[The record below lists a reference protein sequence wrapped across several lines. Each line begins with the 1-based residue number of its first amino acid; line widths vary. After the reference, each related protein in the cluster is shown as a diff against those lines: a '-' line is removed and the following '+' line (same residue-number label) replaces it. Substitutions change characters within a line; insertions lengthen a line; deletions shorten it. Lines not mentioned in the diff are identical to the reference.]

1 MILYSNKAGT
11 ITKMMMRSIILSEAI
26 SWLKGSKYGH
36 TYKDKIILFLYI
48 FNAIIII
55 IIIIGIFGKNKAID
69 IYFKR
74 TYLLNWIPV
83 KSVLV
88 KRDGVML
95 SLPMILDYII
105 LVKPDWEEKE
115 IEFMTQLNLNDNNN
129 AIIIDIGA
137 NIGIYTILM
146 SHIYPKAKIIAIE
159 ASPTIFEILKS
170 NCKLNNLLLLPSGSN
185 VVLINKAISDKDD
198 MTIEFY
204 EKHSMSTMLKEFLT
218 NLSTTILTNHDQMNK
233 KLVRTV
239 TIDNLV
245 ETININEISL
255 LKIDIEGAE
264 VLALKGAINTL
275 IQKNI
280 KNMVI
285 EYHSLEN
292 YNYIIKLLEKE
303 LGYTII
309 NSQERFNKETGY
321 VNGHIM
327 AILQE

>member
-1 MILYSNKAGT
+1 
-11 ITKMMMRSIILSEAI
+11 MRSILSELI
-26 SWLKGSKYGH
+26 SWLKGCKYGY
-36 TYKDKIILFLYI
+36 TYKDKIVLFLYI
-48 FNAIIII
+48 LNAIINII
-55 IIIIGIFGKNKAID
+55 FIIGIFGKNKLID
-69 IYFKR
+69 TYFKR

-88 KRDGVML
+88 KIDGAIL

-115 IEFMTQLNLNDNNN
+115 REFMTKLNLNYNNN
-129 AIIIDIGA
+129 TIVMDIGA
-137 NIGIYTILM
+137 NIGIYTILL

-159 ASPTIFEILKS
+159 ASPTIFEMLRS
-170 NCKLNNLLLLPSGSN
+170 NCKLNNLLFPSGSN
-185 VVLINKAISDKDD
+185 VLLINKAISDKDD
-198 MTIEFY
+198 ITTEFY

-218 NLSTTILTNHDQMNK
+218 NLSSTILTNQDELNK
-233 KLVRTV
+233 KLVKTV

-245 ETININEISL
+245 ETIGVNEISL
-255 LKIDIEGAE
+255 LKIDVEGAE
-264 VLALKGAINTL
+264 VLALKGAIKTL
-275 IQKNI
+275 THKKI

-292 YNYIIKLLEKE
+292 YNYIVKLLEEKE
-303 LGYTII
+303 LGYTIV
-309 NSQERFNKETGY
+309 NSQERFNKEKEF

>member
-1 MILYSNKAGT
+1 
-11 ITKMMMRSIILSEAI
+11 MRSILSELI
-26 SWLKGSKYGH
+26 SWLKGCRYGH
-36 TYKDKIILFLYI
+36 TYKDKIVLFLYI
-48 FNAIIII
+48 FNAITIII
-55 IIIIGIFGKNKAID
+55 FIIGIFGKNKLID

-88 KRDGVML
+88 KIDGAIL

-115 IEFMTQLNLNDNNN
+115 REFMTQLNLNYNNN
-129 AIIIDIGA
+129 AIVMDIGA
-137 NIGIYTILM
+137 NIGIYTILL
-146 SHIYPKAKIIAIE
+146 SHVYPKAKIIAIE
-159 ASPTIFEILKS
+159 ASPTIFEMLKS
-170 NCKLNNLLLLPSGSN
+170 NCKLNNLVFPGSN
-185 VVLINKAISDKDD
+185 VLLINKAISDKGDI
-198 MTIEFY
+198 TTEFY

-218 NLSTTILTNHDQMNK
+218 NLSSTILTNKDQLNK

-245 ETININEISL
+245 ETIGVNEISL
-255 LKIDIEGAE
+255 LKIDVEGAE
-264 VLALKGAINTL
+264 VLALKGAIKTL
-275 IQKNI
+275 THKKI

-292 YNYIIKLLEKE
+292 YNYIVKLLEQEE
-303 LGYTII
+303 LGYTIV
-309 NSQERFNKETGY
+309 NSQERFNKEKEF

>member
-1 MILYSNKAGT
+1 
-11 ITKMMMRSIILSEAI
+11 MRSILSELI
-26 SWLKGSKYGH
+26 SWLKGCRYGY
-36 TYKDKIILFLYI
+36 TYKDKIVLFLYI

-55 IIIIGIFGKNKAID
+55 IFIVGIFGKNKLID

-88 KRDGVML
+88 KINGTIL

-115 IEFMTQLNLNDNNN
+115 REFMTQLNLDYNNN
-129 AIIIDIGA
+129 AIVMDIGA
-137 NIGIYTILM
+137 NIGIYTILL
-146 SHIYPKAKIIAIE
+146 SHVYPKAKIIAIE
-159 ASPTIFEILKS
+159 ASPTIFEMLRS
-170 NCKLNNLLLLPSGSN
+170 NCKLNDLVFPGSN
-185 VVLINKAISDKDD
+185 VLLINKAISDKDD
-198 MTIEFY
+198 ITTEFY

-218 NLSTTILTNHDQMNK
+218 NLSSTILTNKDQLNK

-245 ETININEISL
+245 ETIGVNEISL
-255 LKIDIEGAE
+255 LKIDVEGAE
-264 VLALKGAINTL
+264 VLALKGAIKTL
-275 IQKNI
+275 THKKI

-292 YNYIIKLLEKE
+292 YNYIVKLLEQEE
-303 LGYTII
+303 LEYTIV
-309 NSQERFNKETGY
+309 NSQERFNKEKEF

>member
-1 MILYSNKAGT
+1 
-11 ITKMMMRSIILSEAI
+11 MRSILSELI
-26 SWLKGSKYGH
+26 SWLKGCKYGY
-36 TYKDKIILFLYI
+36 TYKDKIVLFLYI

-55 IIIIGIFGKNKAID
+55 IFIVGIFGKNKLID

-88 KRDGVML
+88 KIDGAIL

-115 IEFMTQLNLNDNNN
+115 REFMTQLNLNYNNNN
-129 AIIIDIGA
+129 AIVMDIGA
-137 NIGIYTILM
+137 NIGIYTILL

-159 ASPTIFEILKS
+159 ASPTIFEMLRS
-170 NCKLNNLLLLPSGSN
+170 NCKLNNLLFPSGSN
-185 VVLINKAISDKDD
+185 VLLINKAISDKDD
-198 MTIEFY
+198 ITTEFY

-218 NLSTTILTNHDQMNK
+218 NLSSTILTNKDQLNK
-233 KLVRTV
+233 KLVKTE

-245 ETININEISL
+245 DTIGVNEISL
-255 LKIDIEGAE
+255 LKIDVEGAE
-264 VLALKGAINTL
+264 VLALKGAIKTL
-275 IQKNI
+275 THKKI

-292 YNYIIKLLEKE
+292 YNYIVKLLEEKE
-303 LGYTII
+303 LGYTIV
-309 NSQERFNKETGY
+309 NSQERFNKEKEF

>member
-1 MILYSNKAGT
+1 
-11 ITKMMMRSIILSEAI
+11 MRSILSELI
-26 SWLKGSKYGH
+26 SWLKGCRYGY
-36 TYKDKIILFLYI
+36 TYKDKIVLFLYI

-55 IIIIGIFGKNKAID
+55 IFIIGIFGKNKLID
-69 IYFKR
+69 TYFKR

-88 KRDGVML
+88 KIDGAIL

-115 IEFMTQLNLNDNNN
+115 REFMTKLNLNYNNNN
-129 AIIIDIGA
+129 AIVMDIGA
-137 NIGIYTILM
+137 NIGIYTILL

-159 ASPTIFEILKS
+159 ASPTIFEMLKS
-170 NCKLNNLLLLPSGSN
+170 NCKLNNLVFPSRSN
-185 VVLINKAISDKDD
+185 VLLINKAISDKDD
-198 MTIEFY
+198 ITTEFY

-218 NLSTTILTNHDQMNK
+218 NLSSTILTNKDQLNK
-233 KLVRTV
+233 KLVKTV

-245 ETININEISL
+245 ETIGVNEISL
-255 LKIDIEGAE
+255 LKIDVEGAE
-264 VLALKGAINTL
+264 VLALKGAIKTL
-275 IQKNI
+275 THKKI

-292 YNYIIKLLEKE
+292 YNYIVKLLEEEKE
-303 LGYTII
+303 LRYTIV
-309 NSQERFNKETGY
+309 NSQERFNKEKEFI
-321 VNGHIM
+321 NGHII

>member
-1 MILYSNKAGT
+1 
-11 ITKMMMRSIILSEAI
+11 MRSILSELI
-26 SWLKGSKYGH
+26 SWLKGCRYGH
-36 TYKDKIILFLYI
+36 TYKDKIVLFLYI

-55 IIIIGIFGKNKAID
+55 IFIVGIFGKNKLID

-88 KRDGVML
+88 KIDGAIL

-115 IEFMTQLNLNDNNN
+115 REFMTQLNLNYNNKN
-129 AIIIDIGA
+129 VIVMDIGA
-137 NIGIYTILM
+137 NIGIYTILL

-159 ASPTIFEILKS
+159 ASPTIFEMLKS
-170 NCKLNNLLLLPSGSN
+170 NCKLNNLVFPGSN
-185 VVLINKAISDKDD
+185 VLLINKAISDKGDI
-198 MTIEFY
+198 TTEFY

-218 NLSTTILTNHDQMNK
+218 NLSSTILTNKDQLNK

-245 ETININEISL
+245 ETIGVNEISL
-255 LKIDIEGAE
+255 LKLDVEGAE
-264 VLALKGAINTL
+264 VLALKGAIKTL
-275 IQKNI
+275 THKKI

-292 YNYIIKLLEKE
+292 YNYIIKLLEEEGE
-303 LGYTII
+303 LRYTII
-309 NSQERFNKETGY
+309 DSQERFNKEKEF

>member
-1 MILYSNKAGT
+1 
-11 ITKMMMRSIILSEAI
+11 MRSILSESI
-26 SWLKGSKYGH
+26 SWLKGCKYGY
-36 TYKDKIILFLYI
+36 TYKDKIVLFLYI
-48 FNAIIII
+48 YNAIIII
-55 IIIIGIFGKNKAID
+55 IFIIGIFGKNKLID
-69 IYFKR
+69 TYFKR

-88 KRDGVML
+88 KMDGAIL

-115 IEFMTQLNLNDNNN
+115 REFMTQLNLNYNNN
-129 AIIIDIGA
+129 AIVMDIGA
-137 NIGIYTILM
+137 NIGIYTILL

-159 ASPTIFEILKS
+159 ASPTIFEMLRS
-170 NCKLNNLLLLPSGSN
+170 NCKLNNLLFPSGSH
-185 VVLINKAISDKDD
+185 VLLINKAISDKDD
-198 MTIEFY
+198 IITEFY

-218 NLSTTILTNHDQMNK
+218 NLSSTILTNQDELNK

-245 ETININEISL
+245 ETIGINEISL
-255 LKIDIEGAE
+255 LKIDVEGAE

-275 IQKNI
+275 THKKIKNI
-280 KNMVI
+280 VI

-292 YNYIIKLLEKE
+292 YNYIIKLLEEEKKE
-303 LGYTII
+303 LRYTII
-309 NSQERFNKETGY
+309 DSQERFNNKETEFI
-321 VNGHIM
+321 NGHIM

>member
-1 MILYSNKAGT
+1 
-11 ITKMMMRSIILSEAI
+11 MMRSILSESI
-26 SWLKGSKYGH
+26 SWIKGSKYGY
-36 TYKDKIILFLYI
+36 TYKDKIVLFLYI
-48 FNAIIII
+48 SNAIIII
-55 IIIIGIFGKNKAID
+55 IFIIGIFGKNKLID
-69 IYFKR
+69 TYFKR

-88 KRDGVML
+88 KIDGAIL

-115 IEFMTQLNLNDNNN
+115 REFMTQLNLNNNNNNN
-129 AIIIDIGA
+129 AIVMDIGA
-137 NIGIYTILM
+137 NIGIYTILL

-159 ASPTIFEILKS
+159 ASPTIFEMLKS
-170 NCKLNNLLLLPSGSN
+170 NCKLNNLLFPSRSN
-185 VVLINKAISDKDD
+185 VLLINKAISDKDD
-198 MTIEFY
+198 ITTEFY

-218 NLSTTILTNHDQMNK
+218 NLSSTILSNQDELNK
-233 KLVRTV
+233 RVIRTI

-255 LKIDIEGAE
+255 LKIDVEGAE
-264 VLALKGAINTL
+264 VLALKGAIKTL
-275 IQKNI
+275 TQKKI
-280 KNMVI
+280 KNMII

-292 YNYIIKLLEKE
+292 YNYIVKLLEEEE
-303 LGYTII
+303 LGYTIV
-309 NSQERFNKETGY
+309 NSQERFNKEKEF

>member
-1 MILYSNKAGT
+1 
-11 ITKMMMRSIILSEAI
+11 MRSILSELI
-26 SWLKGSKYGH
+26 SWLKGCKYGY
-36 TYKDKIILFLYI
+36 TYKDKIVLFLYI

-55 IIIIGIFGKNKAID
+55 IFIVGIFGKNKLID
-69 IYFKR
+69 MYFKR

-88 KRDGVML
+88 KIDGAIL

-115 IEFMTQLNLNDNNN
+115 REFMTKLNLNYNNNN
-129 AIIIDIGA
+129 AIVMDIGA
-137 NIGIYTILM
+137 NIGIYTILL

-159 ASPTIFEILKS
+159 ASPTIFEMLRS
-170 NCKLNNLLLLPSGSN
+170 NCKLNNLLFPSGSN
-185 VVLINKAISDKDD
+185 VLLINKAISDKDD
-198 MTIEFY
+198 ITTEFY

-218 NLSTTILTNHDQMNK
+218 NLSSTILTNKDQLNK
-233 KLVRTV
+233 KLVKTE

-245 ETININEISL
+245 DTIGVNEISL
-255 LKIDIEGAE
+255 LKIDVEGAE
-264 VLALKGAINTL
+264 VLALKGAIKTL
-275 IQKNI
+275 THKKI

-292 YNYIIKLLEKE
+292 YNYIVKLLEEKE
-303 LGYTII
+303 LGYTIV
-309 NSQERFNKETGY
+309 NSQERFNKEKEF

>member
-1 MILYSNKAGT
+1 
-11 ITKMMMRSIILSEAI
+11 MRSILSELI
-26 SWLKGSKYGH
+26 SWLKGCKYGY
-36 TYKDKIILFLYI
+36 TYKDKIVLFLYI

-55 IIIIGIFGKNKAID
+55 IFIIGIFGKNKLID

-88 KRDGVML
+88 KIDGAIL

-115 IEFMTQLNLNDNNN
+115 REFMTQLNLNYNNN
-129 AIIIDIGA
+129 AIVMDIGA
-137 NIGIYTILM
+137 NIGIYTILL

-159 ASPTIFEILKS
+159 ASPTIFEMFKS
-170 NCKLNNLLLLPSGSN
+170 NCKLNNLLFPSRSN
-185 VVLINKAISDKDD
+185 VLLINKAISDKDD
-198 MTIEFY
+198 ITTEFY

-218 NLSTTILTNHDQMNK
+218 NLSSTILTNQDELNK
-233 KLVRTV
+233 RVVRTI

-245 ETININEISL
+245 ETIGVNEISL
-255 LKIDIEGAE
+255 LKIDVEGAE
-264 VLALKGAINTL
+264 VLALKGAIKTL
-275 IQKNI
+275 THKKI

-292 YNYIIKLLEKE
+292 YNYIIKLLEEKE
-303 LGYTII
+303 LGYTIV
-309 NSQERFNKETGY
+309 NSQERFNKEKEF
-321 VNGHIM
+321 VNGHII

>member
-1 MILYSNKAGT
+1 
-11 ITKMMMRSIILSEAI
+11 MRSILSELI
-26 SWLKGSKYGH
+26 SWLKGCKYGY
-36 TYKDKIILFLYI
+36 TYKDKIVLFLYI

-55 IIIIGIFGKNKAID
+55 IFIIGIFGKNKLID

-88 KRDGVML
+88 KIDGTIL

-115 IEFMTQLNLNDNNN
+115 REFMTQLNFNNNNNN
-129 AIIIDIGA
+129 AIVMDIGA
-137 NIGIYTILM
+137 NIGIYTILL

-159 ASPTIFEILKS
+159 ASPTIFEMLKS
-170 NCKLNNLLLLPSGSN
+170 NCKLNNLVFPSRSN
-185 VVLINKAISDKDD
+185 ILLINKAISDKDD
-198 MTIEFY
+198 ITTEFY

-218 NLSTTILTNHDQMNK
+218 NLSSTILTNKDQLNK
-233 KLVRTV
+233 KLVKTV

-245 ETININEISL
+245 ETIGVNEISL
-255 LKIDIEGAE
+255 LKLDVEGAE
-264 VLALKGAINTL
+264 VLALKGAIKTL
-275 IQKNI
+275 THKKI

-292 YNYIIKLLEKE
+292 YNYIVKLLEEKE
-303 LGYTII
+303 LGYTIV
-309 NSQERFNKETGY
+309 NSQERFNKEKEF
-321 VNGHIM
+321 VNGHII
-327 AILQE
+327 ATLQE

>member
-1 MILYSNKAGT
+1 
-11 ITKMMMRSIILSEAI
+11 MRSILSESI
-26 SWLKGSKYGH
+26 SWLKGCKYGY
-36 TYKDKIILFLYI
+36 TYKDKIVLFLYI

-55 IIIIGIFGKNKAID
+55 IFIIGIFGKNKLID
-69 IYFKR
+69 TYFKR

-88 KRDGVML
+88 KIDGAIL

-115 IEFMTQLNLNDNNN
+115 REFMTQLNLNYNNN
-129 AIIIDIGA
+129 AIVMDIGA
-137 NIGIYTILM
+137 NIGIYTILL
-146 SHIYPKAKIIAIE
+146 SYIYPKAKIIAVE
-159 ASPTIFEILKS
+159 ASPTIFEMLRS
-170 NCKLNNLLLLPSGSN
+170 NCKLNNLLFPSGSH
-185 VVLINKAISDKDD
+185 VLLINKAISDKDD
-198 MTIEFY
+198 IITEFY

-218 NLSTTILTNHDQMNK
+218 NLSSTILTNQDELNK

-245 ETININEISL
+245 ETIGINEISL
-255 LKIDIEGAE
+255 LKIDVEGAE

-275 IQKNI
+275 THKKIKNI
-280 KNMVI
+280 VI

-292 YNYIIKLLEKE
+292 YNYIIKLLEEEKKE
-303 LGYTII
+303 LRYTII
-309 NSQERFNKETGY
+309 DSQERFNNKETEFI
-321 VNGHIM
+321 NGHIM

>member
-1 MILYSNKAGT
+1 
-11 ITKMMMRSIILSEAI
+11 MRSILSESI
-26 SWLKGSKYGH
+26 SWLKGCKYGY
-36 TYKDKIILFLYI
+36 TYKDKIVLFLYI
-48 FNAIIII
+48 FNAIIMII
-55 IIIIGIFGKNKAID
+55 FIIGIFGKNKLID
-69 IYFKR
+69 TYFKR

-88 KRDGVML
+88 KIDGAIL

-115 IEFMTQLNLNDNNN
+115 REFMTQLNLNYNNNNN
-129 AIIIDIGA
+129 AIVMDIGA
-137 NIGIYTILM
+137 NIGIYTILL

-159 ASPTIFEILKS
+159 ASPTIFEMLKS
-170 NCKLNNLLLLPSGSN
+170 NCKLNNLLFPSGSN
-185 VVLINKAISDKDD
+185 VLLINKAISDKDD
-198 MTIEFY
+198 ITTEFY

-218 NLSTTILTNHDQMNK
+218 NLSSTILTNQDELNK

-245 ETININEISL
+245 ETIGVNEISL
-255 LKIDIEGAE
+255 LKIDVEGAE
-264 VLALKGAINTL
+264 VLALKGAIKTL
-275 IQKNI
+275 THKKI

-292 YNYIIKLLEKE
+292 YNYIVKLLEEKE
-303 LGYTII
+303 LGYTIV
-309 NSQERFNKETGY
+309 NSQERFNKEKEF

>member
-1 MILYSNKAGT
+1 
-11 ITKMMMRSIILSEAI
+11 MRSILSELI
-26 SWLKGSKYGH
+26 SWLKGCRYGY
-36 TYKDKIILFLYI
+36 TYKDKIVLFLYI
-48 FNAIIII
+48 FNAIINII
-55 IIIIGIFGKNKAID
+55 FIIGIFGKNKLID
-69 IYFKR
+69 TYFKR

-88 KRDGVML
+88 KIDGAIL

-115 IEFMTQLNLNDNNN
+115 REFMTQLNFNNNN
-129 AIIIDIGA
+129 AIVMDIGA
-137 NIGIYTILM
+137 NIGIYTILL

-159 ASPTIFEILKS
+159 ASPTIFEMLRS
-170 NCKLNNLLLLPSGSN
+170 NCKLNNLVFSGSN
-185 VVLINKAISDKDD
+185 VLLINKAISDKDD
-198 MTIEFY
+198 ITTEFY

-218 NLSTTILTNHDQMNK
+218 NLSSTILTNQDELNK

-245 ETININEISL
+245 ETIGVNEISL
-255 LKIDIEGAE
+255 LKIDVEGAE
-264 VLALKGAINTL
+264 VLALKGAIKTL
-275 IQKNI
+275 TQKKIKNI
-280 KNMVI
+280 VI

-292 YNYIIKLLEKE
+292 YNYIVKLLEEEGE
-303 LGYTII
+303 LRYTII
-309 NSQERFNKETGY
+309 DSQERFNKEKEF

>member
-1 MILYSNKAGT
+1 
-11 ITKMMMRSIILSEAI
+11 MRSILSESI
-26 SWLKGSKYGH
+26 SWLRGSKYGY
-36 TYKDKIILFLYI
+36 TYKDKIVLFLYI
-48 FNAIIII
+48 SNAIIII
-55 IIIIGIFGKNKAID
+55 IFIIGIFGKNKAID

-88 KRDGVML
+88 KRSGVML

-115 IEFMTQLNLNDNNN
+115 REFMTQLNLNYNNN
-129 AIIIDIGA
+129 AIVMDIGA
-137 NIGIYTILM
+137 NIGIYTILL
-146 SHIYPKAKIIAIE
+146 SRIYPKAKIIAIE
-159 ASPTIFEILKS
+159 ASPSIFEMLKS
-170 NCKLNNLLLLPSGSN
+170 NCKLNNLLFPGSN
-185 VVLINKAISDKDD
+185 VLLINKAISDKDD
-198 MTIEFY
+198 MTAEFY
-204 EKHSMSTMLKEFLT
+204 EKHSISTMFKEFLI
-218 NLSTTILTNHDQMNK
+218 NLSTTIITNQDQLNK
-233 KLVRTV
+233 RVVRTV

-245 ETININEISL
+245 ETTDISEISL
-255 LKIDIEGAE
+255 LKMDVEGAE

-275 IQKNI
+275 TQKKI

-292 YNYIIKLLEKE
+292 YNYIIKVLEEE

-309 NSQERFNKETGY
+309 NSQERYNNKKTEF

>member
-1 MILYSNKAGT
+1 
-11 ITKMMMRSIILSEAI
+11 MRSILSESI
-26 SWLKGSKYGH
+26 SWLKGCKYGY
-36 TYKDKIILFLYI
+36 TYRDKIVLFLYI
-48 FNAIIII
+48 SNAIIMII
-55 IIIIGIFGKNKAID
+55 FIIGIFGKNKLID
-69 IYFKR
+69 TYFKR

-88 KRDGVML
+88 KIDGAIL

-115 IEFMTQLNLNDNNN
+115 REFMTQLNLNYNNN
-129 AIIIDIGA
+129 AIVMDIGA
-137 NIGIYTILM
+137 NIGIYTILL

-159 ASPTIFEILKS
+159 ASPTIFEMLRL
-170 NCKLNNLLLLPSGSN
+170 NCKLNNLLFPGSN
-185 VVLINKAISDKDD
+185 VLLINKAISEKDD
-198 MTIEFY
+198 ITTEFY
-204 EKHSMSTMLKEFLT
+204 EKHSISTMLKEFLT
-218 NLSTTILTNHDQMNK
+218 NLSSTILTNQDELNRRV
-233 KLVRTV
+233 VRTI

-245 ETININEISL
+245 ETIGVNEISL
-255 LKIDIEGAE
+255 LKIDVEGAE

-275 IQKNI
+275 THKKI

-292 YNYIIKLLEKE
+292 YNYIIKLLEEEE

-309 NSQERFNKETGY
+309 DSQERFNKEKEFI
-321 VNGHIM
+321 NGHIM